1 MKHSKAV
8 LILIIIALL
17 AFLISILTYSYWKVV
32 FVQNYEVTLSVGDR
46 IGFDLGS
53 ERISF
58 GTMLPGTDSSR
69 QIEIANSLN
78 KPIKVIIKQSGDTNS
93 FVSTKENI
101 LFIEAKEAAKIDFL
115 AKVPIGTPYGN
126 YTGKILIRALRT

>member
-17 AFLISILTYSYWKVV
+17 AFLISILTYSFWKVV

-46 IGFDLGS
+46 IGFDLG
-53 ERISF
+53 EQKISF

-69 QIEIANSLN
+69 QIEMINSLN
-78 KPIKVIIKQSGDTNS
+78 RPIKVIIKQSGNTAQ
-93 FVSTKENI
+93 FVSTENNI
-101 LFIEAKEAAKIDFL
+101 LIGAKETVKIDFL
-115 AKVPIGTPYGN
+115 AKVPLNTSYGN